1 MGLTQRVQRKE
12 RMRVKLMNRCVAH
25 SMQLRASGCCRHA
38 FVLRALRHARAVAR
52 HTLSVARSEARI
64 REALAGLQQANKAL
78 ALTLLQSGDS
88 KAGEAIVRDWTDASV
103 RLSDDV
109 LLSHR
114 PSVNAPSRAAAAIYD
129 HALPQAL
136 FELLRVA
143 LGTNFWLAHA
153 YYDYRPRPFF
163 SYVQPLHD
171 ESTAIGSI
179 ANKFAALFSK
189 HFPKLATARFIEW
202 WAHRRPP
209 GAGHQLHFD
218 SDDEGSCPLRHPIVS
233 IVLFFDDN
241 GGPTLLTSIRPND
254 RVLRLRD
261 DDHAALIYPQ
271 PNRCLAFEGNIAHCV
286 LPCPK
291 LAPPGTRRLT
301 LMIAFWD
308 KLKRVRAFRGAG
320 RHSRAAVRF
329 PNHSQALRESWALP
343 FYRPIPPP
351 VSSLGKKPL
360 PVPLPPPPT
369 SIWAPLSDTASATQI
384 PLPPYDKCFQGF

>member
-1 MGLTQRVQRKE
+1 MGLARRVQRKQ
-12 RMRVKLMNRCVAH
+12 RMLVKFVHRCVAH
-25 SMQLRASGCCRHA
+25 SMQLRASGCCRHR
-38 FVLRALRHARAVAR
+38 FVLRALRHASAVAR
-52 HTLSVARSEARI
+52 RTLRVACSKVHL
-64 REALAGLQQANKAL
+64 REASAGLQQANKAL
-78 ALTLLQSGDS
+78 ALALLQSGDS

-109 LLSHR
+109 LLNYR
-114 PSVNAPSRAAAAIYD
+114 QSVNAPSRAAAAIYD
-129 HALPQAL
+129 QVLPRPL

-143 LGTNFWLAHA
+143 LGTKFWSAHA

-163 SYVQPLHD
+163 SYAQPLHD
-171 ESTAIGSI
+171 ESTAIGI
-179 ANKFAALFSK
+179 VANKLAALFSK
-189 HFPKLATARFIEW
+189 RFPSLATARFIEW

-218 SDDEGSCPLRHPIVS
+218 SDEEGSRPLRHPIVS
-233 IVLFFDDN
+233 IVLFFDHN

-261 DDHAALIYPQ
+261 DDHAVLIHPK

-291 LAPPGTRRLT
+291 RAPPGTRRLT

-308 KLKRVRAFRGAG
+308 RLKRIRTFRGAG
-320 RHSRAAVRF
+320 GHSLAAVRF
-329 PNHSQALRESWALP
+329 PNYTEALRESWALP
-343 FYRPIPPP
+343 FYGPIPPP
-351 VSSLGKKPL
+351 ASSLGSEPL

-369 SIWAPLSDTASATQI
+369 SIWVPLSDTASALQI
-384 PLPPYDKCFQGF
+384 PLPPYDRCFQGF